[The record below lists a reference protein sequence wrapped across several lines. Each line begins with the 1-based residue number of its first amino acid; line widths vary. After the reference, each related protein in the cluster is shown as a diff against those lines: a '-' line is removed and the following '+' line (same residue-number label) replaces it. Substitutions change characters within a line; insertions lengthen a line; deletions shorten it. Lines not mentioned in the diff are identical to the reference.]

1 MEEFLHVFVAF
12 LAAAKVIPPEVTS
25 EDTEREKTYLQ
36 SLPDDPDNVYCFR
49 IYDGALPTL
58 TDKQAGVYRIQATV
72 RNHSQTQALAN
83 VSTLWRFLIARPEF
97 IEDIGNGYWVII
109 DAQSV
114 PIPVGRDEKG
124 NYLYTLN
131 FPVKTKMY

>member
-72 RNHSQTQALAN
+72 RNLS
-83 VSTLWRFLIARPEF
+83 LIH
-97 IEDIGNGYWVII
+97 I
-109 DAQSV
+109 
-114 PIPVGRDEKG
+114 
-124 NYLYTLN
+124 
-131 FPVKTKMY
+131 